1 MDRLSAF
8 IVRRL
13 RQMSR
18 RAVRRR
24 AVRNGLLTSAVVMI
38 DGHAVSRYAPTFDLA
53 HLTGDAERDMHWIR
67 REFASFLIVP
77 PKDKSGDVDP
87 MAPPLVLPPH
97 LCRHQLASHLSVDD
111 RAAYAMR
118 TICDAGEKLGVKHIA
133 TALLLAGAIRDSGV
147 TLRDIVD
154 ALRRT
159 GPVICIDVPAEGFER
174 ALLRLIE
181 DTGLVPFGPYVG
193 MAAEFTFVGE
203 LWAWGEAEAQR
214 IFLYV
219 LIEDDAL
226 IRRPTMRKQLMPI
239 FALGSPVLAVTEA
252 GRPLPDPIDLTADL
266 RLHGRGIGIDIVA
279 DLLEAVYG
287 EIASAHAVAVSRI
300 GAGMLTLD
308 DLAIAVRPG
317 RPIETSIVALDQ
329 LAARNR
335 REREEEDNGEGRPEE
350 RRERK
355 LITQS
360 PTGKPRNT
368 ADREDSSDGSD
379 GSASSSGS
387 RRRAKDKS
395 TGAEV
400 IQPVSSPDPR
410 SGEAKPGETRP
421 VFVETLSGYGGARDW
436 ALGLKADVADYLSG
450 DLAWS
455 AMSTRLLL
463 SGPPGTGK
471 TTFAR
476 ALCNSMQMP
485 LVVTSVST
493 WLQVGYLGDVLE
505 RMHETFA
512 EARAQAPCI
521 LFIDEIDGIGSRV
534 SVTRPYADYWNAC
547 VNKLLEMLDG
557 AIKSEGVI
565 VVGATNRPDQ
575 IDEAIRRS
583 GRLETH
589 IEIPRPDIAALT
601 GILAHHLGS
610 DLEAVSAELS
620 PNVSGGATS

>member
-13 RQMSR
+13 RHMSR
-18 RAVRRR
+18 RAIRRR
-24 AVRNGLLTSAVVMI
+24 AARNGLLSSEVVMI
-38 DGHAVSRYAPTFDLA
+38 DGHAVSRYAPVFDLA
-53 HLTGDAERDMHWIR
+53 HLTGDADRDMHWIR

-77 PKDKSGDVDP
+77 PKGKLGDVDP

-97 LCRHQLASHLSVDD
+97 LGLHQLASDLSVDD

-147 TLRDIVD
+147 GLRDIANV
-154 ALRRT
+154 LNRS

-181 DTGLVPFGPYVG
+181 DTALVPSGPYVG
-193 MAAEFTFVGE
+193 MAADFTFVGE
-203 LWAWGEAEAQR
+203 LWAWGEQEAQR

-219 LIEDDAL
+219 LIEDDARL
-226 IRRPTMRKQLMPI
+226 RRPTMRKQLMPI

-252 GRPLPDPIDLTADL
+252 GRPVPDPIDLTADL
-266 RLHGRGIGIDIVA
+266 RLNGRGIGIDIVA

-287 EIASAHAVAVSRI
+287 EIASDHAVAICRI
-300 GAGMLTLD
+300 DAGMLTLD

-317 RPIETSIVALDQ
+317 RPIETSIMALDQ
-329 LAARNR
+329 LAARKR
-335 REREEEDNGEGRPEE
+335 REREEEDNDEGRSEE
-350 RRERK
+350 RPERK

-360 PTGKPRNT
+360 PSGKGRNA
-368 ADREDSSDGSD
+368 ADQDKAADKST
-379 GSASSSGS
+379 SSSGS
-387 RRRAKDKS
+387 RSRRKDKT

-400 IQPVSSPDPR
+400 IQPVSLPEPR

-421 VFVETLSGYGGARDW
+421 VFVETLSGYGAARDW
-436 ALGLKADVADYLSG
+436 ALGLKTDVADYLAG

-455 AMSTRLLL
+455 AMSTKLLL

-476 ALCNSMQMP
+476 ALCNSLQMP

-493 WLQVGYLGDVLE
+493 WLQVSYLGDVLE
-505 RMHETFA
+505 RIQETFA

-547 VNKLLEMLDG
+547 VNKLLELLDG
-557 AIKSEGVI
+557 AIRSEGVI
-565 VVGATNRPDQ
+565 VVGATNRPDE

-610 DLEAVSAELS
+610 DIEAVSADLPANMSE
-620 PNVSGGATS
+620 GATS